1 MYPMIGAKM
10 VTANGVIPTMTPVTK
25 MDAPLPFACN
35 IHVVGINYIIA
46 VMRIRLCDST
56 SLVNN

>member
-25 MDAPLPFACN
+25 MDAPLPLACN
-35 IHVVGINYIIA
+35 MHVVGINYRA
-46 VMRIRLCDST
+46 VMP
-56 SLVNN
+56 VNQIM